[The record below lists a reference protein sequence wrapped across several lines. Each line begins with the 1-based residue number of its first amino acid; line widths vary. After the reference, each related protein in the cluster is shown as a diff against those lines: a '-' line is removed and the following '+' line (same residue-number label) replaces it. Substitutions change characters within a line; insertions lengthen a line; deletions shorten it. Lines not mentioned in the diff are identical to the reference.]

1 MNTFWKIGQVD
12 LCVYAC
18 MCVSFNISVRAFS
31 LSWMVIWW
39 FFGRKIK
46 VLILKCVWRTA
57 NPICIWWL
65 FSKHF
70 EAFRSSKTIEPNDPR
85 DVFRNNEIF
94 ANDFLCD
101 RVVSDCT
108 LVITSQVRHH
118 ARMRDK
124 CVHVFCIRFL
134 ACRKC
139 ASVKPM
145 FQPFLHVHFTF
156 SN

>member
-1 MNTFWKIGQVD
+1 MCV
-12 LCVYAC
+12 CVYRLTFRFEHFRYLGC
-18 MCVSFNISVRAFS
+18 DLMVLWSKNQSINTEMRVTHCQSH
-31 LSWMVIWW
+31 LYLMVI
-39 FFGRKIK
+39 
-46 VLILKCVWRTA
+46 
-57 NPICIWWL
+57 
-65 FSKHF
+65 F

-85 DVFRNNEIF
+85 DVFPNNEIF

-118 ARMRDK
+118 AQMRDR